1 MQFSEGI
8 HLKAWSFSVYSA
20 QQVDFNISGSTYSAL
35 AKKKKRGRKKVLHV
49 HHHGDIIILNVIGF
63 KSHPLIFL
71 INWKKP
77 KVIPIACIYI
87 FVFFWLYSHSSTFFE
102 ADISLAKS

>member
-1 MQFSEGI
+1 MRYWLLHIKNLQFSEGI

-35 AKKKKRGRKKVLHV
+35 AKKKGRNFFLHV
-49 HHHGDIIILNVIGF
+49 HHYGDIVILSVIGF

-71 INWKKP
+71 INQEK
-77 KVIPIACIYI
+77 
-87 FVFFWLYSHSSTFFE
+87 TQR
-102 ADISLAKS
+102 